1 MRSVK
6 DRIKEQPDLFLR
18 LTQSS
23 LTVAKSLRNKYVEN
37 TFLIAD
43 KLREFFEGSV
53 STCRL
58 SHIKNCNKFAG
69 SITASFID
77 GGIGDVEIFLSTPL
91 VVRGAIFRIKEG
103 ERDLQKRET
112 FEFFP
117 VLVGDLEGGEKSR
130 QDFGSVVRIIIE
142 LGSVIRTLTSEKFVD
157 VNLILLHGPL
167 LYRLSAYSDHWFF
180 ENDLYTLLDPE
191 ALGVDI
197 ISEFNAFKKE
207 CSVTD
212 CWCALHSS
220 EKRIKANCIISMLLN
235 KAINLAIEKNIPLV
249 GVVERASATEVL
261 KIALQEYFRSCPED
275 AEDLI
280 KQILGLSA
288 SNYAKDI
295 NNILASYRLDD
306 PIIFSLI
313 LEQCEFIDYFVAK
326 ERYEGFSGQLKGFE
340 ASLPKINYT
349 YLKTN
354 NNVTP
359 MRVEFP
365 GTLSKIQMD
374 QALTKVYEYAS
385 LLPRYAFPIGLD
397 IADKFAKVPKWLT
410 EAYRKF
416 ILFNFGRVVKDEQL
430 NQEELYR
437 LVTFYFLNE
446 RKFFNRP

>member
-18 LTQSS
+18 LAQSS
-23 LTVAKSLRNKYVEN
+23 LTVAKNLRNKYVEN

-43 KLREFFEGSV
+43 KLREFFESSV
-53 STCRL
+53 STSRII
-58 SHIKNCNKFAG
+58 HIKNCDKVVG

-77 GGIGDVEIFLSTPL
+77 GGIGDIEIFLSTPL
-91 VVRGAIFRIKEG
+91 VVRGGIFRIKEG
-103 ERDLQKRET
+103 EKDLQKRET

-130 QDFGSVVRIIIE
+130 QDFSTVVRIIIE
-142 LGSVIRTLTSEKFVD
+142 LGSVVRTLTSDKFAD

-167 LYRLSAYSDHWFF
+167 LYRLSAYSNHWFF
-180 ENDLYTLLDPE
+180 EKDLYTLLDPE
-191 ALGVDI
+191 SLGVDI
-197 ISEFNAFKKE
+197 LSEFNAFKKK
-207 CSVTD
+207 CSVAD
-212 CWCALHSS
+212 CWCVLHSS

-235 KAINLAIEKNIPLV
+235 KAINLAMEKKIPLA

-261 KIALQEYFRSCPED
+261 KVALQEYFRSYPED
-275 AEDLI
+275 AENLI
-280 KQILGLSA
+280 KQILESSA

-295 NNILASYRLDD
+295 NNILVSYRLND
-306 PIIFSLI
+306 PIAFSLI
-313 LEQCEFIDYFVAK
+313 LEQSEFLDYFVAK
-326 ERYEGFSGQLKGFE
+326 ERYEGFSGQLKEFE
-340 ASLPKINYT
+340 VSLPKISYT

-359 MRVEFP
+359 LRVEFP
-365 GTLSKIQMD
+365 SVLSRSQMD
-374 QALTKVYEYAS
+374 RALTKVYEYAS

-416 ILFNFGRVVKDEQL
+416 ILFNFGRVVRDEQL

-446 RKFFNRP
+446 RKFFERP